1 MKGFDE
7 YENYID
13 EFYGES
19 EGEIKNLKFNE
30 KLTKTSKK
38 LDILNEDIFDFDI
51 DTIKIIET
59 AEKIKEARGFK
70 IELTFFLGAGI
81 SILGLYGFLGLRLG
95 YRFIL
100 ASQIILMAMMPWVIV
115 PIAVK
120 RKRGSEI

>member
-19 EGEIKNLKFNE
+19 EGEIKNQGQHE

-51 DTIKIIET
+51 DTMEIIEK
-59 AEKIKEARGFK
+59 AEKIKETRYFK
-70 IELTFFLGAGI
+70 IELALFLGAGI

-100 ASQIILMAMMPWVIV
+100 TSQIILMAMMPWVIV
-115 PIAVK
+115 PIAIK